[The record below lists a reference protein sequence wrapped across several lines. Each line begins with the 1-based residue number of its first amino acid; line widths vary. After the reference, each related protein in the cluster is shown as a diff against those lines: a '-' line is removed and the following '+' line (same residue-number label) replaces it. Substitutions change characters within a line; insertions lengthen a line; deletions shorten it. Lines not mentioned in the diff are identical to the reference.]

1 GHLHPLNYAQGLAL
15 ACARAGVTIHE
26 TSHVHHIRPG
36 APLRVQT
43 RNGHVEADHLIFA
56 GNGYL
61 GQLAPRVASHVMP
74 INNFIVATEPLGERV
89 AEVLR
94 ENVAVADT
102 KFVVNYWRLSEDNR
116 LLFGGGES
124 YGYRFPDILK
134 TVRKPMLEVYP
145 GLADARIDYA
155 WGGTLAIT
163 RSRMPYFARPLKNAL
178 SASGFSGHGVAM
190 ATLAGKIMAEAVA
203 GQAER
208 FDLMGTLKVPS
219 FPGGG
224 MLRSPL
230 LALAMSWY
238 AMRDRIGV

>member
-1 GHLHPLNYAQGLAL
+1 MEPGGH
-15 ACARAGVTIHE
+15 T
-26 TSHVHHIRPG
+26 
-36 APLRVQT
+36 
-43 RNGHVEADHLIFA
+43 D
-56 GNGYL
+56 
-61 GQLAPRVASHVMP
+61 
-74 INNFIVATEPLGERV
+74 
-89 AEVLR
+89 
-94 ENVAVADT
+94 
-102 KFVVNYWRLSEDNR
+102 
-116 LLFGGGES
+116 
-124 YGYRFPDILK
+124 
-134 TVRKPMLEVYP
+134 RKSLW
-145 GLADARIDYA
+145 RIDYA

-224 MLRSPL
+224 MMRSPL

-238 AMRDRIGV
+238 AMRDRIGI